1 MGVQIQVPAVLRKHT
16 DGARVVEA
24 EGGTVA
30 AVIGQLE
37 TQYPGMRAELL
48 DENGEQ
54 RHFVN
59 IYVNDEDIRYLG
71 RLETP
76 LQDGDRLAILPA
88 LAGGAWQVAPFDKL
102 RAGSSGVV
110 QVALQRR
117 FLRFAVR

>member
-1 MGVQIQVPAVLRKHT
+1 
-16 DGARVVEA
+16 VVEA

-48 DENGEQ
+48 DENGDQ

-88 LAGGAWQVAPFDKL
+88 LAGGA
-102 RAGSSGVV
+102 R
-110 QVALQRR
+110 
-117 FLRFAVR
+117 